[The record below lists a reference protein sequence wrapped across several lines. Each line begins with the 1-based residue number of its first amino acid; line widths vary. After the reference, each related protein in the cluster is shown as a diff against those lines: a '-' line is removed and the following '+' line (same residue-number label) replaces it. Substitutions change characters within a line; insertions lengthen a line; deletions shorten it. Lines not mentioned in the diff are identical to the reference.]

1 MKKTQFLTLFLTFVS
16 LFVSV
21 QSFSQVNGTGMGT
34 LDPHPSAALDVV
46 NTSAGILIPRMNVD
60 QKNSIVSP
68 ASGLLI
74 YDTTNKCISQN
85 TGTPSV
91 PTWVCL
97 SAKDT
102 QNSFFYMPSIAID
115 ASVVTPVNQGGS
127 HLDLYEVYKK
137 QFSRPAAKST
147 DAPNSIPYFPK
158 ATDLYYYLIEYDE
171 SIFNLIGTSSI
182 GTIEYKIIKASNYAT
197 FINVVFVLK

>member
-1 MKKTQFLTLFLTFVS
+1 MKNTQFLTLFLTCIS
-16 LFVSV
+16 LLVSV
-21 QSFSQVNGTGMGT
+21 ELFSQVNGTGIGT
-34 LDPHPSAALDVV
+34 IDPHPSAALDVV

-85 TGTPSV
+85 TGTSSV

-97 SAKDT
+97 TARDT

-115 ASVVTPVNQGGS
+115 ASVATPVNAPGM

-137 QFSRPAAKST
+137 QFSKPAAKSA

-158 ATDLYYYLIEYDE
+158 ATDLYYYFTEYDE
-171 SIFNLIGTSSI
+171 SVFDLVGTSSI